1 MNSRIENY
9 FADPKTR
16 NRRILL
22 FAVITVL
29 LSRALIAL
37 VHVWYVSK
45 YGGTGWW
52 VTDLNAWDSAWYRSI
67 VMEGYALEPSPGRS
81 EVNWAFFPLLPMIV
95 RGLYQLTG
103 MEPYIIAMLVDTLF
117 LMGIVIVGFVY
128 ISETRHSYTQ
138 AAATGIIFTFGAY
151 SFYFS
156 IMYTEA
162 LYLLLLLITLYA
174 LEKKEYLIMGMA
186 GAFLSATRNTGI
198 MVVFAVGVKVIMN
211 YIEEADNEKKS
222 FAGFLKYAF
231 GDWKLVLGICLIPAG
246 LFAFMAYLGWKM
258 GDPLAF
264 VHVQVAWGGEMGNP
278 LRVLYG
284 GLRSGNI
291 RLFYLGVWGIA
302 GGFVILVACH
312 DPPFDSHVGSF
323 AVHAA
328 LFYRKRC
335 FCVGRCGVPFLEKTS
350 FSASCFYCC
359 SCIDGISVYLDV
371 VCKKTDYGIDVDR
384 QSVNW
389 ALKKD

>member
-117 LMGIVIVGFVY
+117 LMGIVIVSFVY

-156 IMYTEA
+156 IMYTDA

-302 GGFVILVACH
+302 GGFVILVLLMKRRFHEAMLAMILLLI
-312 DPPFDSHVGSF
+312 PMSVRLQSMPRYFIGSGVFVWGGVEFLSSKKLRFLLPVFIVALALMEFLCIWMWF
-323 AVHAA
+323 A
-328 LFYRKRC
+328 RKQIM
-335 FCVGRCGVPFLEKTS
+335 V
-350 FSASCFYCC
+350 
-359 SCIDGISVYLDV
+359 
-371 VCKKTDYGIDVDR
+371 
-384 QSVNW
+384 
-389 ALKKD
+389 

>member
-117 LMGIVIVGFVY
+117 LMGIVIVGFVG
-128 ISETRHSYTQ
+128 
-138 AAATGIIFTFGAY
+138 AA
-151 SFYFS
+151 YFD
-156 IMYTEA
+156 TWQW
-162 LYLLLLLITLYA
+162 
-174 LEKKEYLIMGMA
+174 
-186 GAFLSATRNTGI
+186 FNLSNTWLC
-198 MVVFAVGVKVIMN
+198 
-211 YIEEADNEKKS
+211 S
-222 FAGFLKYAF
+222 
-231 GDWKLVLGICLIPAG
+231 C
-246 LFAFMAYLGWKM
+246 
-258 GDPLAF
+258 
-264 VHVQVAWGGEMGNP
+264 
-278 LRVLYG
+278 
-284 GLRSGNI
+284 
-291 RLFYLGVWGIA
+291 
-302 GGFVILVACH
+302 
-312 DPPFDSHVGSF
+312 
-323 AVHAA
+323 
-328 LFYRKRC
+328 
-335 FCVGRCGVPFLEKTS
+335 TS
-350 FSASCFYCC
+350 FSYVLLRLIASCYENSSAPSSEF
-359 SCIDGISVYLDV
+359 V
-371 VCKKTDYGIDVDR
+371 KT
-384 QSVNW
+384 
-389 ALKKD
+389 

>member
-29 LSRALIAL
+29 LSRGLIAL
-37 VHVWYVSK
+37 VNVLYVSR

-52 VTDLNAWDSAWYRSI
+52 VLDINAWDTSWYRSI
-67 VMEGYALEPSPGRS
+67 VMEGYALEPSPGRT
-81 EVNWAFFPLLPMIV
+81 EVNWAFFPLLPMII
-95 RGLYQLTG
+95 RGLFHLSNV
-103 MEPYIIAMLVDTLF
+103 EPYLIASVVNTIFLV
-117 LMGIVIVGFVY
+117 GIVVVGFAY
-128 ISETRHSYTQ
+128 IQETRHSAVQ
-138 AAATGIIFTFGAY
+138 ASAIGIIFTFGAY

-174 LEKKEYLIMGMA
+174 LEKKEYLVMGIA

-211 YIEEADNEKKS
+211 YVMENEDEKKS
-222 FAGFLKYAF
+222 FVGFLKYVF
-231 GDWKLVLGICLIPAG
+231 GDWKLVLGVCLMPAG

-264 VHVQVAWGGEMGNP
+264 VHVQVAWGGEMDNP
-278 LRVLYG
+278 IRILWR
-284 GLRSGNI
+284 GLRYGDFRS
-291 RLFYLGVWGIA
+291 RYLGLWGLAGCFTILVLVVKKRFHEAVLALILLMIPMAVRLQSMPRYFIGSGVFVWGGVEFLHTKKLRFLLPVA
-302 GGFVILVACH
+302 LVVLSLLEFWCLWQW
-312 DPPFDSHVGSF
+312 F
-323 AVHAA
+323 ARNNIMV
-328 LFYRKRC
+328 
-335 FCVGRCGVPFLEKTS
+335 
-350 FSASCFYCC
+350 
-359 SCIDGISVYLDV
+359 
-371 VCKKTDYGIDVDR
+371 
-384 QSVNW
+384 
-389 ALKKD
+389 

>member
-138 AAATGIIFTFGAY
+138 AAATGIIFTFGA
-151 SFYFS
+151 
-156 IMYTEA
+156 
-162 LYLLLLLITLYA
+162 
-174 LEKKEYLIMGMA
+174 
-186 GAFLSATRNTGI
+186 
-198 MVVFAVGVKVIMN
+198 
-211 YIEEADNEKKS
+211 
-222 FAGFLKYAF
+222 
-231 GDWKLVLGICLIPAG
+231 
-246 LFAFMAYLGWKM
+246 
-258 GDPLAF
+258 
-264 VHVQVAWGGEMGNP
+264 
-278 LRVLYG
+278 
-284 GLRSGNI
+284 
-291 RLFYLGVWGIA
+291 
-302 GGFVILVACH
+302 
-312 DPPFDSHVGSF
+312 
-323 AVHAA
+323 
-328 LFYRKRC
+328 
-335 FCVGRCGVPFLEKTS
+335 
-350 FSASCFYCC
+350 
-359 SCIDGISVYLDV
+359 
-371 VCKKTDYGIDVDR
+371 
-384 QSVNW
+384 
-389 ALKKD
+389 